1 MRILLIGASGTLGTA
16 ITTALDG
23 RHDVIRA
30 SRHGADQQ
38 VDITDPASIRDVF
51 RRIGRVD
58 AIVSAAGSAAY
69 KPLADLTDE
78 DFASSLR
85 DKLMGQVNVVRFGFG
100 SVNDRGSITIT
111 SGIIAQHP
119 ERGGAAFSLVNSA
132 LEGFGRAAALEAPR
146 GIRVNVVSPPWVSE
160 TLEAIG
166 RPPQGGLPAGVVAE
180 AYVRSVEGR
189 ETGQVI
195 TPERVTAE
203 R

>member
-1 MRILLIGASGTLGTA
+1 MRILVIGASGTIGTA
-16 ITTALDG
+16 ITAALDG

-85 DKLMGQVNVVRFGFG
+85 DKLMGQVNVVRFGFD
-100 SVNDRGSITIT
+100 SVNDGGSITIT
-111 SGIIAQHP
+111 SGIIAQRP
-119 ERGGAAFSLVNSA
+119 ERGGAAISLVNSA

-195 TPERVTAE
+195 TPERATAE